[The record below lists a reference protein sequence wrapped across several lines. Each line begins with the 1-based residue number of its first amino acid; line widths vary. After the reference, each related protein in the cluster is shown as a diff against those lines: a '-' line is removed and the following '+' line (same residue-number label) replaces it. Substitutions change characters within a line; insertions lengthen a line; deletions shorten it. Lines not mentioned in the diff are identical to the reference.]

1 MLVSNRVVCGNET
14 FYNSACRLFIQH
26 RERIKENRESGNLK
40 HKKELDKACF
50 THEEPYSD
58 SKKLLAK
65 ITISDKN
72 LKDRVYE
79 IAINPKYDGYKR
91 VIASM
96 VY

>member
-1 MLVSNRVVCGNET
+1 MLFAATKRFTIVLAGC
-14 FYNSACRLFIQH
+14 LFNIVK
-26 RERIKENRESGNLK
+26 ELKENRESGNLK

>member
-1 MLVSNRVVCGNET
+1 MLFAGTKSFTIVLAGC
-14 FYNSACRLFIQH
+14 LFNIVK
-26 RERIKENRESGNLK
+26 ELKENRESGNSK

-58 SKKLLAK
+58 SKMLLAK

-79 IAINPKYDGYKR
+79 IAINPKYDGYKG

>member
-1 MLVSNRVVCGNET
+1 MLFAET
-14 FYNSACRLFIQH
+14 KSFTIVLAGCLFNIVK
-26 RERIKENRESGNLK
+26 ELKENRESGNLK

-58 SKKLLAK
+58 NKKLLAK
-65 ITISDKN
+65 TNISDKN

>member
-1 MLVSNRVVCGNET
+1 MLFAGTKRFTIVLAGC
-14 FYNSACRLFIQH
+14 LFNIVK
-26 RERIKENRESGNLK
+26 ELKENRESGNLK

-79 IAINPKYDGYKR
+79 IALNPKYDGYKR

>member
-1 MLVSNRVVCGNET
+1 MLAGC
-14 FYNSACRLFIQH
+14 LFNIVK
-26 RERIKENRESGNLK
+26 ELKENRESGNLK
-40 HKKELDKACF
+40 HKKELGKACF

-58 SKKLLAK
+58 SKELLAK
-65 ITISDKN
+65 TTISDKN

>member
-1 MLVSNRVVCGNET
+1 MLFAGTKSFTIVLAGC
-14 FYNSACRLFIQH
+14 LFNIVK
-26 RERIKENRESGNLK
+26 ELKENRESGNLK

-58 SKKLLAK
+58 NKKLLAK
-65 ITISDKN
+65 TNISDKN

>member
-1 MLVSNRVVCGNET
+1 MLFAGTKRFTIVLAGC
-14 FYNSACRLFIQH
+14 LFNIVK
-26 RERIKENRESGNLK
+26 ELKENRESGNLK

>member
-1 MLVSNRVVCGNET
+1 MLFAGTKRFTIVLAGC
-14 FYNSACRLFIQH
+14 LFNIVK
-26 RERIKENRESGNLK
+26 ELKENRESGNLK

-58 SKKLLAK
+58 NKKLLAK
-65 ITISDKN
+65 TNISDKN